1 MKKVF
6 IINGSPTSGKTTFA
20 KLLAKKKKV
29 MIHSSIDY
37 VKEIATEYFDWDG
50 IKSEESR
57 KFLSDMKHFLIEET
71 DIIELDLKRKYEEFG
86 YSDAEALVIDIR
98 EASEIE
104 KYKNEFQA
112 TTVLIENPL
121 IGQHLFNKSDTQVY
135 KTVYD
140 YTILNDGTLND
151 LEKSVDNFIKD
162 VFKKNESID
171 LYLRKQNK
179 DYFVQRIQHIQE
191 VFPFIR
197 IWLDDHSYEGLYVRQ
212 WINSKDEMIFDFG
225 SHSEFFV
232 IKDIEGLFS

>member
-20 KLLAKKKKV
+20 ELLAKKKKV
-29 MIHSSIDY
+29 MVHSSIDY

-57 KFLSDMKHFLIEET
+57 KFLSDRKHFLIEET
-71 DIIELDLKRKYEEFG
+71 DTVELDLKRKYEEFG

-112 TTVLIENPL
+112 ITVLIENPL
-121 IGQHLFNKSDTQVY
+121 IGQHLFNKSDAQVY

-162 VFKKNESID
+162 VFKKKESID

-179 DYFVQRIQHIQE
+179 DYFVQGIQCIQE
-191 VFPFIR
+191 VFPLIR
-197 IWLDDHSYEGLYVRQ
+197 IWLDDHSYEGPYVKQ
-212 WINSKDEMIFDFG
+212 WINSEDEMIFDFG

-232 IKDIEGLFS
+232 IKDTEGLFS